1 MHDGRLG
8 PGRLPGGLAGSG
20 QLLGPS
26 LLLPACSSNPLAKAD
41 LTFPQLHL
49 SKKLSSLG
57 STPGFI
63 PRAPSL
69 QSLPRD
75 LKLYS
80 QRRSRQD

>member
-1 MHDGRLG
+1 MQDGRLG
-8 PGRLPGGLAGSG
+8 PGRPRGGLAGAG
-20 QLLGPS
+20 QPLGPS
-26 LLLPACSSNPLAKAD
+26 SCSSNPPAKAD
-41 LTFPQLHL
+41 LTFPQLPL
-49 SKKLSSLG
+49 SKKFSSLS

-69 QSLPRD
+69 QSLPWD